1 MEFTWPCKAF
11 PLLEPPSSPVLFP
24 GACANFR
31 KESREI
37 RCPPPANFSWLCQSS
52 GGKDLRLGRPGGPF
66 LAGNRV
72 RAPPPVTSRPEG
84 WLQTTPHSSACAQP
98 GRVCLQIQLPSR
110 VVREKGSH
118 ARPLVSAPGLFCSAD
133 GRLVVAALALSPEL
147 PERTPGCLFQEKE
160 TASILVKS
168 GT

>member
-1 MEFTWPCKAF
+1 MSAPGRSLLSSKLAEEFTWRFKAF

-31 KESREI
+31 KKSREI
-37 RCPPPANFSWLCQSS
+37 RCQPPANFSWFCKPY
-52 GGKDLRLGRPGGPF
+52 GGKDLRLGRPDGPF

-72 RAPPPVTSRPEG
+72 RSPPPVTSRPDDF
-84 WLQTTPHSSACAQP
+84 LQTPPHSSGSAQP

-118 ARPLVSAPGLFCSAD
+118 ARPLASAPGLFCSAD
-133 GRLVVAALALSPEL
+133 GRLGVAALALIPEDYGL
-147 PERTPGCLFQEKE
+147 FVPG
-160 TASILVKS
+160 
-168 GT
+168 